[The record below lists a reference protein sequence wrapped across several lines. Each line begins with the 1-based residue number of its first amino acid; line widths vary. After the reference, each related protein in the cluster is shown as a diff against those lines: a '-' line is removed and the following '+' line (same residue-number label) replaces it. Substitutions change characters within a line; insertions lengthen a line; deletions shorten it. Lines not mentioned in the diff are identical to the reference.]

1 MTMFCQG
8 LKPKVKE
15 ELMRTGARTDNL
27 INLINTAIDIDVSLY
42 ELQQELRDNPRV
54 RVTNDR
60 RPPRSSWQPNRY

>member
-15 ELMRTGARTDNL
+15 ELMHTSARIDTLDNL
-27 INLINTAIDIDVSLY
+27 INTVIDINVSLY
-42 ELQQELRDNPRV
+42 ELYQELRDDPRA

-60 RPPRSSWQPNRY
+60 CPPRSS